1 VQERGPATPPS
12 GGLMTGAA
20 LSGDD
25 ESAGPDVPRLSGAAL
40 KESFRRAFD
49 ATFWVF
55 FVLAAAAGTACWWL
69 FGPETFFETLYGDLR
84 VFGDILP
91 RIAAALAVAGFVQ
104 VLVPRQAVARA
115 LGEKSGLQGVA
126 LAAGAGA
133 VTPGG
138 PMTSFPLVNALHAAG
153 GGRSA
158 LVAYLTSWSVL
169 GLQRILTW
177 EVPLMGA
184 DFAVIRALVSLPLP
198 FIAAVIAKLV
208 PTSQDEPKGR
218 G

>member
-1 VQERGPATPPS
+1 MKERGPATPPDS
-12 GGLMTGAA
+12 EPKAGAA
-20 LSGDD
+20 LPADD
-25 ESAGPDVPRLSGAAL
+25 ENIGPAVPGLSAAAL
-40 KESFRRAFD
+40 KESLRRAFD

-55 FVLAAAAGTACWWL
+55 FVLAATAGIACWWL
-69 FGPETFFETLYGDLR
+69 FGPRTFFETLYGDLR
-84 VFGDILP
+84 VFVDILP
-91 RIAAALAVAGFVQ
+91 RIAAALAIAGFVQ

-115 LGEKSGLQGVA
+115 LGEKSGIRGVA

-158 LVAYLTSWSVL
+158 LIAYLTSWSVL

-184 DFAVIRALVSLPLP
+184 DFAIIRAVVSLPLP
-198 FIAAVIAKLV
+198 FIAALIARLV
-208 PTSQDEPKGR
+208 PTSQDKPKAR